1 MMKQPQLR
9 NHEALK
15 DDANSLLLLLLLSML
30 IRRLSLN
37 DVLANRSVEKVRYP
51 LESRDDLMNEM
62 LMSHYCVEKNENQVD
77 SMSIKPKTSMSRK
90 VEQNLVSVERKN
102 FFCLKNR
109 LLIVDHHKYLFHS
122 ISPINNNYLSSMM
135 LVSLNSYSTLTTKLA
150 MINHCNHNNY

>member
-102 FFCLKNR
+102 FF
-109 LLIVDHHKYLFHS
+109 V
-122 ISPINNNYLSSMM
+122 
-135 LVSLNSYSTLTTKLA
+135 
-150 MINHCNHNNY
+150 